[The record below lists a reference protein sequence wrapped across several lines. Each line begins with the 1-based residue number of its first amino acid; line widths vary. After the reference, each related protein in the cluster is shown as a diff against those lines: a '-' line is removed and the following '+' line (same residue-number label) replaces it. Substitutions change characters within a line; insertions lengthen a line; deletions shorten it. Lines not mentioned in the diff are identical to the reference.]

1 MKKVPGQT
9 MSATPKIPA
18 TNSRSPCKKFSS
30 TGQGGF
36 TLIEIAI
43 VLVIIGLLLGG
54 VLKGQELINTAR
66 VRALNNTVDGIT
78 AAWFSFQDRYRG
90 FPGDYSQAEVN
101 LPDPTGTAGT
111 IVKDGDG
118 NGRVGDK
125 AGAYNAAESANVWV
139 QLQAAGYI
147 TANFDGGVTTTLTAD
162 TYNCSL
168 DTCPDNGF
176 GSGMNLN
183 HGLQI
188 LGGTT
193 GITANAHELMT
204 GLGIPVEVLAELDR
218 KVDDGKPDSGSMQI
232 GKGGSGGWSTTES
245 GACVSGAVP
254 DINYGVQNP
263 SSNCAAVFRNF

>member
-1 MKKVPGQT
+1 MKKISRQKKLTMPG
-9 MSATPKIPA
+9 
-18 TNSRSPCKKFSS
+18 SRLPSKKLSCAE
-30 TGQGGF
+30 QGGF

-111 IVKDGDG
+111 VVKNGDG

-125 AGAYNAAESANVWV
+125 AGTYDAAESANVWV

-147 TANFDGGVTTTLTAD
+147 TAIFDGVATGLTAD

-188 LGGTT
+188 LGGTPN
-193 GITANAHELMT
+193 ITAKAHELMT

-218 KVDDGKPDSGSMQI
+218 KVDDGKPDSGSMQV

-245 GACVSGAVP
+245 GACVTGATP
-254 DINYGVQNP
+254 NINYGVQNP